1 MADTDDDVT
10 EAHDQRMTV
19 HILTHVPEHQPREDD
34 PHYNLFNQAKARM
47 KRQGLWKCAI
57 NDDYCGGNIEL
68 HHSHIEFSQVGSE
81 DLNRVNEA
89 FGLSLANDDAFQS
102 WIESPGNL
110 EALCEVHHRTHYGVH
125 VLPGPL
131 WEPLRYRKANAKPA
145 AEFVTD
151 AELAAA
157 TGKPGKETTTKTTKV
172 TTKASPAGHT
182 HTATDTKTET
192 KLEVGHHTVDD
203 KVATEHEEEKHKVPV
218 KAAKATK
225 AAAPA
230 ADHDHKVPEQRD
242 KPGLLDRMF
251 GRD

>member
-19 HILTHVPEHQPREDD
+19 HILTHVPEHQPRESD
-34 PHYNLFNQAKARM
+34 PHYHLFNQAKARM

-68 HHSHIEFSQVGSE
+68 HHSHIEFSQVGST
-81 DLNRVNEA
+81 DLKRVNDA
-89 FGLSLANDDAFQS
+89 FGLHLDDDNEFQS

-125 VLPGPL
+125 VIPGPL

-145 AEFVTD
+145 AEFVTA
-151 AELAAA
+151 AEFEAGAEVE
-157 TGKPGKETTTKTTKV
+157 ETTKRTSKTRV
-172 TTKASPAGHT
+172 TKAGVKSE
-182 HTATDTKTET
+182 TDVQTET
-192 KLEVGHHTVDD
+192 KVIEGHRTV
-203 KVATEHEEEKHKVPV
+203 
-218 KAAKATK
+218 
-225 AAAPA
+225 
-230 ADHDHKVPEQRD
+230 ADHVVKTKVEDKRAVPRQR
-242 KPGLLDRMF
+242 KKAGFLGRMF

>member
-19 HILTHVPEHQPREDD
+19 HILTHVPEHQPREND
-34 PHYNLFNQAKARM
+34 PHYHLFNQAKARM

-81 DLNRVNEA
+81 DLKRVNDA
-89 FGLSLANDDAFQS
+89 FGLHLDKDEDFQN

-131 WEPLRYRKANAKPA
+131 WEPLRYRKANAKPS
-145 AEFVTD
+145 AEFVTTAEFEAGD
-151 AELAAA
+151 A
-157 TGKPGKETTTKTTKV
+157 KETVKEVVKTKTRATR
-172 TTKASPAGHT
+172 AGIKT
-182 HTATDTKTET
+182 ETETKTE
-192 KLEVGHHTVDD
+192 D
-203 KVATEHEEEKHKVPV
+203 KVTVGGHVVAEHVDKEKVKDVQHVPHQRHT
-218 KAAKATK
+218 AAKK
-225 AAAPA
+225 
-230 ADHDHKVPEQRD
+230 EED
-242 KPGLLDRMF
+242 KPGLLSRMF

>member
-19 HILTHVPEHQPREDD
+19 HILTHVPEHQPREND
-34 PHYNLFNQAKARM
+34 PHYHLFNQAKARM

-89 FGLSLANDDAFQS
+89 FGLHLAGDDAFQS

-145 AEFVTD
+145 AEFVTA
-151 AELAAA
+151 AELEAQTGEPVKA
-157 TGKPGKETTTKTTKV
+157 TTKRTTKTT
-172 TTKASPAGHT
+172 TSATKAG
-182 HTATDTKTET
+182 TKTET
-192 KLEVGHHTVDD
+192 DTKAETKVTVGGKTVEEHVEKSKVEDKSPAVPHQRADHAHH
-203 KVATEHEEEKHKVPV
+203 EEKH
-218 KAAKATK
+218 
-225 AAAPA
+225 
-230 ADHDHKVPEQRD
+230 ED
-242 KPGLLDRMF
+242 KPGLFGRMF
-251 GRD
+251 GKD

>member
-34 PHYNLFNQAKARM
+34 PHYHLFNQAKARM

-81 DLNRVNEA
+81 DLKRVNEA
-89 FGLSLANDDAFQS
+89 FGLHLDKDEDFQV

-145 AEFVTD
+145 AEFVTT
-151 AELAAA
+151 AEFEA
-157 TGKPGKETTTKTTKV
+157 GDVKETVKETVKTKTRATR
-172 TTKASPAGHT
+172 AGVKTET
-182 HTATDTKTET
+182 HTKTED
-192 KLEVGHHTVDD
+192 KVTVDGHV
-203 KVATEHEEEKHKVPV
+203 VADHVEKAKAVDTHAAVPHQRHEAAKKKEEE
-218 KAAKATK
+218 
-225 AAAPA
+225 
-230 ADHDHKVPEQRD
+230 
-242 KPGLLDRMF
+242 KPGLLSRMF

>member
-34 PHYNLFNQAKARM
+34 PHYHLFNQAKARM

-68 HHSHIEFSQVGSE
+68 HHSHIEFSQVGSA
-81 DLNRVNEA
+81 DLKRVNDA
-89 FGLSLANDDAFQS
+89 FGLHLDNDDEFQS

-125 VLPGPL
+125 VIPGPL

-145 AEFVTD
+145 AEFVTA
-151 AELAAA
+151 AEFEAGEEIK
-157 TGKPGKETTTKTTKV
+157 TKKTTV
-172 TTKASPAGHT
+172 TTSKASKAGVKT
-182 HTATDTKTET
+182 ETDTKS
-192 KLEVGHHTVDD
+192 EVKVVAGHHTVDESVR
-203 KVATEHEEEKHKVPV
+203 KTHVEEKHAIPHQRK
-218 KAAKATK
+218 KA
-225 AAAPA
+225 
-230 ADHDHKVPEQRD
+230 
-242 KPGLLDRMF
+242 GFFGRMF